1 MRATSDAEAAMKTA
15 REQLFD
21 EATGLL
27 VKVADDG
34 SAAVMRKI
42 MARYRVQTKPG
53 VDIPAGATARDALG
67 ERLVDLWRAGGND
80 DATRTKMGTLIDQFR
95 MQLKQAGGDKAGPP
109 GRSDAHGDSAPERV
123 AAPPPRPRPDP
134 VARPAASATARPEVR
149 TPAAAVP
156 AAKRPPAVAPPAA
169 NKAAVAAP
177 SVTLGVSEPP
187 MRPVRGPEPV
197 AGGPRTRKKA
207 RGECPKCK
215 SMGVVLARSYSGD
228 EYYSCVY
235 CGWQAYRP
243 ADDDD
248 PNASLAIRLLGQ
260 TLGSD

>member
-1 MRATSDAEAAMKTA
+1 MKTA
-15 REQLFD
+15 REHLFD

-27 VKVADDG
+27 VKAADDG

-67 ERLVDLWRAGGND
+67 ERLVELWRAGGND
-80 DATRTKMGTLIDQFR
+80 DTTHTKMGTLIDQFR
-95 MQLKQAGGDKAGPP
+95 MQLKQAGGDKPGPTIRP
-109 GRSDAHGDSAPERV
+109 DGTPDSKPER
-123 AAPPPRPRPDP
+123 APPPRPRPDP
-134 VARPAASATARPEVR
+134 VVRPAPSAIARPEVR
-149 TPAAAVP
+149 PPTAAGPAT
-156 AAKRPPAVAPPAA
+156 KRPPVVAPPAS
-169 NKAAVAAP
+169 KAPAAASP
-177 SVTLGVSEPP
+177 SVTLAMSDPP

-243 ADDDD
+243 ADDAD

>member
-1 MRATSDAEAAMKTA
+1 MKTA

-27 VKVADDG
+27 VKAADDG
-34 SAAVMRKI
+34 SAGVMKKI

-67 ERLVDLWRAGGND
+67 ERLVELWRAGGND
-80 DATRTKMGTLIDQFR
+80 DATRSKMGTLIDQFR
-95 MQLKQAGGDKAGPP
+95 MQLKQAGADKADLPAKPDGKPDRGPP
-109 GRSDAHGDSAPERV
+109 A
-123 AAPPPRPRPDP
+123 PRPRPDP
-134 VARPAASATARPEVR
+134 VARPAAPPAPRPDARAA
-149 TPAAAVP
+149 TPAAR
-156 AAKRPPAVAPPAA
+156 RPPTAPVAPVS
-169 NKAAVAAP
+169 KAPSATP
-177 SVTLGVSEPP
+177 SVTLGMSDPP
-187 MRPVRGPEPV
+187 MRTARGPEPV

-243 ADDDD
+243 ADEDD

-260 TLGSD
+260 TLGTD

>member
-1 MRATSDAEAAMKTA
+1 MKTA

-27 VKVADDG
+27 AKAADDASDG
-34 SAAVMRKI
+34 VMKKI

-53 VDIPAGATARDALG
+53 VDIPPGATARDALG
-67 ERLVDLWRAGGND
+67 ERLVDLWRAGRD
-80 DATRTKMGTLIDQFR
+80 DEATRTKMGTLIDQFR
-95 MQLKQAGGDKAGPP
+95 MQLKQSGPEK
-109 GRSDAHGDSAPERV
+109 PEKTD
-123 AAPPPRPRPDP
+123 AAPKSAKPDRPVPLVSRPKLDAIARDKVATPPARPDP
-134 VARPAASATARPEVR
+134 KVPLGDGKRVPMPPPTTKPG
-149 TPAAAVP
+149 VP
-156 AAKRPPAVAPPAA
+156 A
-169 NKAAVAAP
+169 
-177 SVTLGVSEPP
+177 SVTLGISDPP
-187 MRPVRGPEPV
+187 ARVARGPEPV

-243 ADDDD
+243 ADEDD

>member
-1 MRATSDAEAAMKTA
+1 MKTA

-27 VKVADDG
+27 VKAADDG
-34 SAAVMRKI
+34 SANVMKKI
-42 MARYRVQTKPG
+42 MGRYRVQTKPG

-67 ERLVDLWRAGGND
+67 ERLLELWRAGGDD
-80 DATRTKMGTLIDQFR
+80 DATRAKMGTLIDQFR
-95 MQLKQAGGDKAGPP
+95 MQLKQAGAEKAEGPGKP
-109 GRSDAHGDSAPERV
+109 DAGAVEKSRPERP
-123 AAPPPRPRPDP
+123 AAAPPRPRPDP
-134 VARPAASATARPEVR
+134 APRAATPAVRPEVKA
-149 TPAAAVP
+149 PLP
-156 AAKRPPAVAPPAA
+156 AAKRPTTPTPPPPPSKPATT
-169 NKAAVAAP
+169 
-177 SVTLGVSEPP
+177 SVTLGMSDPP
-187 MRPVRGPEPV
+187 VRAARGPEPV

-243 ADDDD
+243 ADEDD

>member
-1 MRATSDAEAAMKTA
+1 MKTA

-27 VKVADDG
+27 VKAADDASDG
-34 SAAVMRKI
+34 VMKKI

-67 ERLVDLWRAGGND
+67 DRLVELWRTGKND
-80 DATRTKMGTLIDQFR
+80 EPTRSKIGTLIDQFR
-95 MQLKQAGGDKAGPP
+95 MQLKQSGPEKPEKSDGAPKPAKPDRPAPVMPRPKLDPIARDKATTTL
-109 GRSDAHGDSAPERV
+109 A
-123 AAPPPRPRPDP
+123 RPDQK
-134 VARPAASATARPEVR
+134 PAVGDG
-149 TPAAAVP
+149 
-156 AAKRPPAVAPPAA
+156 KRPPAMSTTNKVATP
-169 NKAAVAAP
+169 P
-177 SVTLGVSEPP
+177 SVALGISEPP
-187 MRPVRGPEPV
+187 ARVPRGPEPV

-243 ADDDD
+243 ADEAD

>member
-1 MRATSDAEAAMKTA
+1 MKTA

-27 VKVADDG
+27 TKAADDG
-34 SAAVMRKI
+34 SAAVMKKI
-42 MARYRVQTKPG
+42 MGRYRVQTKPG
-53 VDIPAGATARDALG
+53 VEIPAGATARDALG
-67 ERLVDLWRAGGND
+67 DRLLELWRAGGDD

-95 MQLKQAGGDKAGPP
+95 MQLKQAGGDKA
-109 GRSDAHGDSAPERV
+109 DAPARPAV
-123 AAPPPRPRPDP
+123 APRPRPDP
-134 VARPAASATARPEVR
+134 IVREKAAAPLPASRPEARPAATTPKRSSTAP
-149 TPAAAVP
+149 TPAAPARPATTAV
-156 AAKRPPAVAPPAA
+156 ALGVGDPPAR
-169 NKAAVAAP
+169 
-177 SVTLGVSEPP
+177 VT
-187 MRPVRGPEPV
+187 RGPEPV

-243 ADDDD
+243 ADEDD